1 MKKIGTLYQY
11 RQFSNIV
18 RRSIMFPIMI
28 GTVALTTLIVLVGG
42 SMMQSSL
49 YNNLWLASGN
59 DPPECL
65 SLASNDMNCSVTDGE
80 YYHGFYWS
88 SHITQSSILIAGILL
103 GVKLRGRKTEKIPVR
118 LLVIIACIIVLVVV
132 SVFVISYVKTQG
144 YFEWA
149 YDVVM
154 FTCFDERGR
163 PDLRYKI
170 IHQNDTHF
178 IDSKTCEWKE
188 RP

>member
-1 MKKIGTLYQY
+1 ML
-11 RQFSNIV
+11 
-18 RRSIMFPIMI
+18 PILI

-49 YNNLWLASGN
+49 YNSIWLASGN

-65 SLASNDMNCSVTDGE
+65 SLASNAMNCPVTDGE

-88 SHITQSSILIAGILL
+88 NHVTQFSILIAGILL
-103 GVKLRGRKTEKIPVR
+103 GVKLCRKKTEKIPVR
-118 LLVIIACIIVLVVV
+118 SLVIIACIIALVVTL
-132 SVFVISYVKTQG
+132 VFAISYIKTQS
-144 YFEWA
+144 YYEWS
-149 YDVVM
+149 YDIVM

-178 IDSKTCEWKE
+178 IDSKNCEWRE